1 MIGLVQYKEALL
13 VYAMLLCR
21 KKYQVSSRA
30 SIRDTCEQFMYE
42 KFKAKI
48 EMPIDKAIET
58 LVRLG
63 LVIELPTNGGS
74 SVIGVPC
81 SEAYGILRSRWD
93 SLLEQRT
100 EQA

>member
-1 MIGLVQYKEALL
+1 
-13 VYAMLLCR
+13 
-21 KKYQVSSRA
+21 
-30 SIRDTCEQFMYE
+30 
-42 KFKAKI
+42 
-48 EMPIDKAIET
+48 MPIDKAIET

-100 EQA
+100 EQGGWAGA